1 VLGEELGTNG
11 RTVEDDP
18 CCLAQIRHFASLVPI
33 AQQARKPMFDLKQ
46 SDGIGGG
53 QIQAVARCR
62 REFEALVQRLLGR
75 LAAPTA

>member
-1 VLGEELGTNG
+1 MLQ
-11 RTVEDDP
+11 EDAAEGISVDSDP
-18 CCLAQIRHFASLVPI
+18 YCLASIRHFASLVPI

-62 REFEALVQRLLGR
+62 EEFRTLVQKLIAKLG
-75 LAAPTA
+75 LEPN